1 MLKFP
6 PIKQPKISTYFVYK
20 IKSKNTGAFIYKMFN
35 RQGNFV
41 GEMTAYPETIHD
53 LNRQFSPNAD
63 SYRSFYIKRLNVFD
77 RHKGAGRA
85 FINIARKESLRNFC
99 LGNIHLISS
108 ARMDMEN
115 PPHIFY
121 RKMGFLCS
129 KYFKLIEKYLD
140 ECIQNHTRIEKG
152 KCPLDIPMYIEKDVD
167 LSGKKQAAFYE
178 MKIKFHYLF

>member
-1 MLKFP
+1 
-6 PIKQPKISTYFVYK
+6 
-20 IKSKNTGAFIYKMFN
+20 MFN

-77 RHKGAGRA
+77 RNKGAGRA

-99 LGNIHLISS
+99 FGNLHVISS
-108 ARMDMEN
+108 ARFDKNN

-121 RKMGFLCS
+121 RKMGFKFNQYS
-129 KYFKLIEKYLD
+129 KVTEKYID
-140 ECIQNHTRIEKG
+140 ECIKNHVQIENE
-152 KCPLDIPMYIEKDVD
+152 KCFMDIPMYIEKDVD
-167 LSGKKQAAFYE
+167 LSGKLLSTFYKL
-178 MKIKFHYLF
+178 KIKFPYLF